1 MSAYNAINGERAS
14 ESYDLLTGILRGEW
28 GFEGMVTSD
37 WWTRGEHYKESNAGN
52 DLKMGNG
59 YPDRLTAADEKGAL
73 DHAQLKLN
81 AKRILSTILKFD

>member
-1 MSAYNAINGERAS
+1 
-14 ESYDLLTGILRGEW
+14 LTGILRGEW

-59 YPDRLTAADEKGAL
+59 YPERLKAADEKGAL
-73 DHAQLKLN
+73 DHPQLKLN
-81 AKRILSTILKFD
+81 AKRILNTILKFD

>member
-14 ESYDLLTGILRGEW
+14 ESHDLLTGILRDEW
-28 GFEGMVTSD
+28 GFEGIVTSD

-59 YPDRLTAADEKGAL
+59 YTDRLKAADEKGAL
-73 DHAQLKLN
+73 DHDQLKLN
-81 AKRILSTILKFD
+81 AKRILNTILKFD